1 MSNVPAELSYTS
13 EHEWVSALTAEGT
26 VRVGITDHAQDALG
40 DVVYVDLPSVGDSVA
55 AEDSFGEIES
65 TKSVSDLF
73 APIAGEIVAVN
84 EGLEDDPA
92 LVNSDPYGEGW
103 IIEIRPENADDL
115 ANGLESFSREN
126 VDSDFHAEIYK
137 VGSLITAK
145 VKIGGREVT
154 ISDDGKR

>member
-13 EHEWVSALTAEGT
+13 EHAWVSALTAEGT

-115 ANGLESFSREN
+115 ANLLT
-126 VDSDFHAEIYK
+126 AEGYQAELDK
-137 VGSLITAK
+137 L
-145 VKIGGREVT
+145 
-154 ISDDGKR
+154 

>member
-73 APIAGEIVAVN
+73 APVAGEIVAVN

-103 IIEIRPENADDL
+103 IVEIRPENTDDL
-115 ANGLESFSREN
+115 ANLL
-126 VDSDFHAEIYK
+126 DAEAYK
-137 VGSLITAK
+137 AELAK
-145 VKIGGREVT
+145 L
-154 ISDDGKR
+154 

>member
-55 AEDSFGEIES
+55 AEESFGEIES

-73 APIAGEIVAVN
+73 APISGEIVAVN

-92 LVNSDPYGEGW
+92 QVNSDPYGEGW
-103 IIEIRPENADDL
+103 IVEIRPENADDL
-115 ANGLESFSREN
+115 ANLLTVEGYQ
-126 VDSDFHAEIYK
+126 AELDK
-137 VGSLITAK
+137 L
-145 VKIGGREVT
+145 
-154 ISDDGKR
+154 

>member
-73 APIAGEIVAVN
+73 APVAGEIVAVN

-115 ANGLESFSREN
+115 ANLL
-126 VDSDFHAEIYK
+126 DAETYK
-137 VGSLITAK
+137 AELDK
-145 VKIGGREVT
+145 L
-154 ISDDGKR
+154 